1 MLIFLTIL
9 LFFTLFQNLR
19 FNSSI
24 SVNII
29 KSVLS
34 FGFTTYIITELL
46 SLMNNLN
53 LYGIIISWLVVS
65 FILIFLI
72 FKTKSKIDLFW
83 FLKKIKCF
91 TLTQKIYLII
101 ICLIFSLL
109 LFQGIIYPPNNWDSL
124 TYHMSRIMYWLGN
137 ENLNHFPTHI
147 LRHLYQP
154 PFAEYIIMHVNVLQ
168 GNDYFSNSIQLLFL
182 VFCLFPLNEIL
193 NVFGVGTSSKLISF
207 LFCITTPSVILQ
219 ASTTKNDIVCAF
231 FILTSIL
238 FLYKCYKESILSNYF
253 FLGISIGL
261 GMLTKGTFYIFIFP
275 ALLIFLF
282 FLVKQ
287 IIFEKKFKAILY
299 GSLSIFILF
308 IINIGHFSRNY
319 TINSHILNIDEVE
332 NNMYSNEEMNFTFFS
347 SNLLKNIGLHMGY
360 PFNGLYEDFI
370 MNYHEVNDISIDDP
384 KLNFLGTKYN
394 TKNSVET
401 NEDLVPNTFHLMI
414 ILIASFGIIVNSIY
428 KKKYTGLILL
438 VIIILQVFFF
448 CFYLKWQPWHTRLHI
463 PIFILTSA
471 FVGLIL
477 NELKKFS
484 LLKHLIIIFLFANF
498 IFYFINNNTRPIISN
513 IKYTKKISIED
524 FRYKKYFSN
533 QLYLYPEYLSIQK
546 KMDEIIIKKVGI
558 DLNDWEYPLF
568 SSYYY
573 DKLKLVS
580 INVVNTT
587 HKINQNENDLDI
599 IISNKNKG
607 NQYVFNGKIYI
618 NLTPE
623 NNYLWLYK

>member
-1 MLIFLTIL
+1 MVIFLIIIL
-9 LFFTLFQNLR
+9 YFSLFQNYS
-19 FNSSI
+19 FEKNVSI
-24 SVNII
+24 NIL
-29 KSVLS
+29 KSILS
-34 FGFTTYIITELL
+34 FSFTTVFITELL
-46 SLMNNLN
+46 SLINNLN
-53 LYGIIISWLVVS
+53 LLGIAISWTIIFIVLLYFVFKKKPKLNFRFIYDKFKTLSILEKTLIS
-65 FILIFLI
+65 FIVLIVAL
-72 FKTKSKIDLFW
+72 LF
-83 FLKKIKCF
+83 
-91 TLTQKIYLII
+91 
-101 ICLIFSLL
+101 
-109 LFQGIIYPPNNWDSL
+109 FQGIIYPPNNWDSI

-154 PFAEYIIMHVNVLQ
+154 PFAEYIIIHVNVLQ
-168 GNDYFSNSIQLLFL
+168 GNDYFSNSIQLIFL
-182 VFCLFPLNEIL
+182 VFCLFPLNELL
-193 NVFGVGTSSKLISF
+193 NIFNVNKTAKLISF
-207 LFCITTPSVILQ
+207 LFCITTPSVLLQ
-219 ASTTKNDIVCAF
+219 ATTTKNDIVCAF

-238 FLYKCYKESILSNYF
+238 FLYKCYKESTLSNYL

-261 GMLTKGTFYIFIFP
+261 GMLTKGTFYLFIFP

-282 FLVKQ
+282 FIAKQ
-287 IIFEKKFKAILY
+287 LFHEKKYKTILY
-299 GSLSIFILF
+299 GLLSVFLLLL
-308 IINIGHFSRNY
+308 INIGHFSRNY
-319 TINSHILNIDEVE
+319 SINNNILSIDDVE
-332 NNMYSNEEMNFTFFS
+332 NKMFWNEEMNFTFFS

-360 PFNGLYEDFI
+360 PFNGTYEDYI
-370 MNYHEVNDISIDDP
+370 INYHVVNNISIDDP

-401 NEDLVPNTFHLMI
+401 NEDLVPNTFHLII

-428 KKKYTGLILL
+428 EKKYTGLILL
-438 VIIILQVFFF
+438 VIVILQVFFF

-484 LLKHLIIIFLFANF
+484 LLKHSITILLFANF

-524 FRYKKYFSN
+524 SRYKKYFSN
-533 QLYLYPEYLSIQK
+533 QLYLYPEYHIIQK
-546 KMDEIIIKKVGI
+546 KIDEISIKKIG
-558 DLNDWEYPLF
+558 LELKDWEYPLF

-587 HKINQNENDLDI
+587 HKINQDEKNIDI

-607 NQYVFNGKIYI
+607 NQYVFNGKIYM

>member
-261 GMLTKGTFYIFIFP
+261 GMLT
-275 ALLIFLF
+275 
-282 FLVKQ
+282 
-287 IIFEKKFKAILY
+287 KAILY

>member
-53 LYGIIISWLVVS
+53 LYSIVISWLVVS

-91 TLTQKIYLII
+91 TLTQKIYFII

-193 NVFGVGTSSKLISF
+193 NVYGVGRSSKLISF
-207 LFCITTPSVILQ
+207 LFCITTPSVLLQ

-238 FLYKCYKESILSNYF
+238 FLYKCYKEATLSNYL
-253 FLGISIGL
+253 FLGVSIGL
-261 GMLTKGTFYIFIFP
+261 GMLTKGTFYLFLFP
-275 ALLIFLF
+275 ALLIFLL
-282 FLVKQ
+282 FLGKQ
-287 IIFEKKFKAILY
+287 MLFEKKFKPILY
-299 GSLSIFILF
+299 GLLSIFILS
-308 IINIGHFSRNY
+308 IIDIGHFSRNY
-319 TINSHILNIDEVE
+319 DINNHILSIDDVE

-347 SNLLKNIGLHMGY
+347 SNLMKNIGLHMGY
-360 PFNGLYEDFI
+360 PFNSIYEDFI
-370 MNYHEVNDISIDDP
+370 HDLHQEIDVSIDEP
-384 KLNFLGTKYN
+384 KLNFNNTKYSSPLN
-394 TKNSVET
+394 YET
-401 NEDLVPNTFHLMI
+401 HEDLVPNTFHFLLITISSFCLLIYSFYKKEYNRIIPIIVLTMQ
-414 ILIASFGIIVNSIY
+414 ILI
-428 KKKYTGLILL
+428 
-438 VIIILQVFFF
+438 F
-448 CFYLKWQPWHTRLHI
+448 CIYLKWQPWHTRLHI
-463 PIFILTSA
+463 PMFIISTLMIGQFLNMIKKTIYISPL
-471 FVGLIL
+471 VLIMFL
-477 NELKKFS
+477 NFC
-484 LLKHLIIIFLFANF
+484 
-498 IFYFINNNTRPIISN
+498 FYFTYNSLRPIKTDLNFTKAIN
-513 IKYTKKISIED
+513 IKDE
-524 FRYKKYFSN
+524 RLLKYFSN
-533 QLYLYPEYLSIQK
+533 QLPLFEDYNEIVNLMNEDKPKIVGLTLS
-546 KMDEIIIKKVGI
+546 
-558 DLNDWEYPLF
+558 DWEYPLF
-568 SSYYY
+568 NSFYY
-573 DKLKLVS
+573 DKISLKS
-580 INVVNTT
+580 INVNNITK
-587 HKINQNENDLDI
+587 KISQDDSNLDVLI
-599 IISNKNKG
+599 LNLNVPEYIFKGKKYKNMTKNNK
-607 NQYVFNGKIYI
+607 YI
-618 NLTPE
+618 W
-623 NNYLWLYK
+623 YYK